1 MPTNDPDGVPSG
13 ATAVYACLV
22 DLLALF
28 FIIGAL
34 AVLIVG
40 Q

>member
-1 MPTNDPDGVPSG
+1 MPSNDPDGVPSG

-22 DLLALF
+22 DLLALC

-34 AVLIVG
+34 AVLVAG
-40 Q
+40 R